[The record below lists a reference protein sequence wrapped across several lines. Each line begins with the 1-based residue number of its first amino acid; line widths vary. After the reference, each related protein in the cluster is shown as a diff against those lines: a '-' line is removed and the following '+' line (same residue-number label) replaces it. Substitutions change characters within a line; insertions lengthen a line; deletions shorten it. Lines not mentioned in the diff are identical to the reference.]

1 MDNCIFCK
9 IIKGEIPCEKIYED
23 EYTLAFLDIM
33 PVNEGHTLVIPKKHS
48 EQLILNHDG
57 DLHHVMDTIRKVV
70 PIILKAVKADGWNLG
85 VNNGKA
91 AGQAVFHTHFHLIQ
105 RFANDGLKHWPHK
118 NSTPE
123 ERTKLA
129 EKIQQVLK

>member
-1 MDNCIFCK
+1 MSDCIFCK

-33 PVNEGHTLVIPKKHS
+33 PVNEGHALVIPKKHS
-48 EQLILNHDG
+48 EQLLLNHDG

-70 PIILKAVKADGWNLG
+70 PIILKTVKADAWNLG

-91 AGQAVFHTHFHLIQ
+91 AGQAVFHTHFHIIP
-105 RFANDGLKHWPHK
+105 RFANDGLHHWPHK
-118 NSTPE
+118 DSTPE

-129 EKIQQVLK
+129 EKIKSRIN